1 MSVSRVA
8 FDSLWVRMGRGYGKG
23 VWGMGYG
30 GMGYYDSIYGVG
42 MKVFGWSRSTN

>member
-30 GMGYYDSIYGVG
+30 GMGFGDGVLG
-42 MKVFGWSRSTN
+42 IMTVFME